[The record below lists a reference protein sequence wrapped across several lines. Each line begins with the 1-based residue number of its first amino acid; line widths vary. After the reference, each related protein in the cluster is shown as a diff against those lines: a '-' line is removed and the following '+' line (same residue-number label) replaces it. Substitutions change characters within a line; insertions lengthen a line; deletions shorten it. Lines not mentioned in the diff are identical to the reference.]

1 MANALGIIS
10 YNDSNVF
17 VEGMQEYRPLAAF
30 NFMGRYRLVDFPIS
44 NMTNSGMDDIHLFV
58 NGNPKPVFEH
68 IGRGRQYNINSK
80 HGNLELVPL
89 WKENGRGQFTPDV
102 ESYFENLHSVE
113 KSNLDYVI
121 IAPINIVFKANFDE
135 LLASHI
141 ESGADVSILYQNID
155 DAKENYIGCDTLSLN
170 KQKGVEC
177 IERNLGKY
185 KNRSLSLQTYI
196 MSKELYVNAVKEAV
210 AVSSMYWFKD
220 IINDYCEKY
229 DIRGVNYRG
238 KFYYIYDLTSYYQ
251 TNLDILK
258 PENIKEFAD
267 EKWPI
272 YTRTYDSSPT
282 IYLNGGSAQNSL
294 ISNSCEISGSVTDS
308 VIGRGVK
315 IGNGAVIDHCV
326 ILPEATIA
334 PNSNLSHMVID
345 KFASITKK
353 KVLAGLEEKPL
364 YIARR
369 EKV

>member
-1 MANALGIIS
+1 
-10 YNDSNVF
+10 
-17 VEGMQEYRPLAAF
+17 
-30 NFMGRYRLVDFPIS
+30 
-44 NMTNSGMDDIHLFV
+44 
-58 NGNPKPVFEH
+58 
-68 IGRGRQYNINSK
+68 
-80 HGNLELVPL
+80 
-89 WKENGRGQFTPDV
+89 
-102 ESYFENLHSVE
+102 
-113 KSNLDYVI
+113 
-121 IAPINIVFKANFDE
+121 
-135 LLASHI
+135 
-141 ESGADVSILYQNID
+141 
-155 DAKENYIGCDTLSLN
+155 
-170 KQKGVEC
+170 
-177 IERNLGKY
+177 
-185 KNRSLSLQTYI
+185 

-282 IYLNGGSAQNSL
+282 IYLNGGSAKNSL